1 MKSNDDFSLDKEN
14 IVGKTVRK
22 ERKCFAAGCISAL
35 CLLFTIPAPF
45 LSTWT
50 DRLSARQHR
59 KLLLRAMPCYVF
71 LFFRSWQN
79 YKIGRRFIA
88 RQPHKVTS
96 RWSTIARQTSKASP
110 QGAAM
115 LCYVSLFLA
124 SWQKDHNLQQVINI
138 TSFSSATSGFVCIIC
153 LNVLLLGLRRSWEIW
168 KQCFVL
174 VVLHTAPD
182 M

>member
-59 KLLLRAMPCYVF
+59 KLLLRAMLCYVF
-71 LFFRSWQN
+71 LFFAFWQN
-79 YKIGRRFIA
+79 YKVGKRFIA
-88 RQPHKVTS
+88 RQPHKVDIKMIIHYYSSPNLSSLFSGRSYAMFLCSLHVEKKIIIFNRSSTS
-96 RWSTIARQTSKASP
+96 QASP
-110 QGAAM
+110 EP
-115 LCYVSLFLA
+115 
-124 SWQKDHNLQQVINI
+124 WDHAKFESSA
-138 TSFSSATSGFVCIIC
+138 SFSSSFGKCTLFKRGRQ
-153 LNVLLLGLRRSWEIW
+153 L
-168 KQCFVL
+168 
-174 VVLHTAPD
+174 
-182 M
+182 

>member
-1 MKSNDDFSLDKEN
+1 MLQVVLVHCASYLPSLLHFSPLEPIVCQLAN
-14 IVGKTVRK
+14 IASFFLGR
-22 ERKCFAAGCISAL
+22 CIVM
-35 CLLFTIPAPF
+35 F
-45 LSTWT
+45 
-50 DRLSARQHR
+50 
-59 KLLLRAMPCYVF
+59 F
-71 LFFRSWQN
+71 LFFACWQN

-110 QGAAM
+110 QGAAII
-115 LCYVSLFLA
+115 CYVSLFLA

-138 TSFSSATSGFVCIIC
+138 TSFSSAASGFVC